1 MKRKNYK
8 VKVKLIF
15 ETTMDHSQTSM
26 QKAQEDVNRVLTDY
40 LKDKKLNILNLFND
54 RPPRIIYK
62 VEKKDDNVQGE
73 IILTLKYG
81 EKKERVITGLKRIS
95 KPGLR
100 VYVKNDEIP
109 RVLNGLGIAI
119 ISTSQGIM
127 TDKQARKLN
136 IGGEVLAYIW

>member
-15 ETTMDHSQTSM
+15 ETTMDRSQTSM

-62 VEKKDDNVQGE
+62 VEKKDD
-73 IILTLKYG
+73 
-81 EKKERVITGLKRIS
+81 
-95 KPGLR
+95 
-100 VYVKNDEIP
+100 
-109 RVLNGLGIAI
+109 
-119 ISTSQGIM
+119 
-127 TDKQARKLN
+127 
-136 IGGEVLAYIW
+136 